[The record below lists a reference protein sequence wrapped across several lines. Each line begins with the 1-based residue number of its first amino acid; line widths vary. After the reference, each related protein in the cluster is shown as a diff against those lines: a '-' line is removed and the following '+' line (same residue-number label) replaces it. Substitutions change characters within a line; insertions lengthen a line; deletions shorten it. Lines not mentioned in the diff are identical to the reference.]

1 MGFFNCLLKINQTA
15 KLQNKFYL
23 KNELYVLRK
32 IRGDE
37 GATTYKCETFTRD
50 SDGS

>member
-1 MGFFNCLLKINQTA
+1 MDSSIVFKNQPDCQAA
-15 KLQNKFYL
+15 KQILS

-37 GATTYKCETFTRD
+37 GATTYKCEAFTRD